1 MAANQTIPSL
11 FEELLPGA
19 REVFYKVLAEASP
32 QADQLLTE
40 LDHWP
45 HKLNRVSLTR
55 FGELNLYVTT
65 GSGISGEILMALEKT
80 LATSLDLQSCKISLS
95 FEPQALR
102 ETNLLCRLLPWAGEA
117 MIRDDF
123 AVFNVL
129 LPELR
134 CSSAE
139 SQLTIRIPAGQR
151 KIFTKENVTKL
162 HDFFEERT
170 GLDLQISIQ
179 NGHTETY
186 QPAAFLDSREEAF
199 AEMSQEV
206 LSPYAEMDGL
216 PAEFSEP
223 VRVMNEQG
231 EPEVK
236 GIKKNISPKASS
248 KEAKSPKTYR
258 VKQPDSLLWGKMDQ
272 RLELTDLKLLD
283 AESGRVSV
291 YGEIAFYEARLVS
304 NNTRSLVKFAIHG
317 LNGAISCVMFLA
329 SPEAEEVLHETVK
342 NGVWVRAD
350 LDITYD
356 GKFSKD
362 LQGTVRGL
370 CQADPPPG
378 REDLSMEKRVE
389 LHLHTN
395 MSAKDGFIRPTEL
408 VKLADSFGMPAVAIT
423 DHGVVQSFP
432 EACNALDELRKKG
445 SQMKLIYGCEIY
457 LMEDGNAIAYGFGDL
472 PIGDTFV
479 ALDLETTGL
488 DSSKDRIIEIG
499 AVRFRKDESGHYF
512 PEERY
517 QTFVNPEI
525 PIPPEVTKLTS
536 ITDEMVKGGKETKAA
551 LAELHEFMGQDP
563 MVAHNAMFDLGF
575 LRYEAY
581 RVTEYAEPKLK
592 FNPVLIDT
600 LQFARYAL
608 PDLKHHRLGDVAKT
622 LNITLQHAHRAIDD
636 AIACGFIFAKLWAAE
651 DFSPLRELNQ
661 KAGQHSLAHV
671 KEFRNKPYHAVV
683 LVKDLLGLYNLY
695 RLVSESHIR
704 YFKSKPR
711 IPRSLL
717 TYLRNGL
724 ILGSAC
730 EAGEVF
736 RSITRVYTEAKGDFE
751 VAKAALSEDK
761 AAQKAARFYDYLEIQ
776 PTQNNAFMLEKSD
789 NFVESEE
796 DLRNLNRLVLA
807 LGEQTKKPVAATC
820 DAHVLNK
827 EDVLYRQ
834 ILQVASGF
842 EAQENPTELYFRST
856 DEMLAEFSWLPPEVA
871 RQVVIGTP
879 NQIAAQVSPDLRPFP
894 KGTFPPVIAEAAE
907 EVTRVT
913 WETVRSKYEKDGQI
927 PENIRLRVEKELR
940 SIIDNGFGIMYY
952 ISHKLVKKTNDDG
965 YIVGSRG
972 SVGSSVV
979 AFFCGISEVNPL
991 PPHYVCPSCHETE
1004 FVAEGQYGSGF
1015 DLPVKSCPV
1024 CGTEYIRDGQDIPF
1038 ETFLGFNGDKQPD
1051 IDLNFSGEYQST
1063 AHQTIEIMFGSE
1075 HTYRAGTITGFA
1087 EKNAAG
1093 LVLKYME
1100 ETGLFLTKAE
1110 ISRLAQGLNGVK
1122 RSTGQHPGGIVV
1134 IPKDREIYDFT
1145 PIQYPADKETA
1156 VMNTT
1161 HFDFN
1166 SMHDTILKLD
1176 ILGHD
1181 DPTMLKVM
1189 SDYTGV
1195 KIEEIPIPDQK
1206 VMDLFTSTAPLGLK
1220 PGSTPAD
1227 CGTLGLPEM
1236 GTRMA
1241 RDMIKE
1247 TKPTKFFDLVQ
1258 LMGLSHGTDVWNG
1271 NAQDLIR
1278 SGTATINDVIG
1289 CRDGIM
1295 TNLINWGLPPKSA
1308 FDIMEK
1314 VRKGKGLTAEQE
1326 ALMLENQVPE
1336 WYIESC
1342 KKIKYMFPKAHAA
1355 AYVISSLRVAWF
1367 KVYKP
1372 AAYYAAYF
1380 SVRADEFDYVLM
1392 CQPLA
1397 KISAYREDLN
1407 RRFHELT
1414 DREVKIYY
1422 IIELVEEMYLRGL
1435 TFAPISIETA
1445 GASRFDVLSDTCI
1458 MPALNTVPSISAA
1471 MAQGIVEARKDGP
1484 FKSHEDLQRRS
1495 GLGASAVKSLVDAG
1509 ILGDIPE
1516 TAQLSLFDMM

>member
-1 MAANQTIPSL
+1 MAANQTIIQL
-11 FEELLPGA
+11 LEELIPGA
-19 REVFYKVLAEASP
+19 SGLMRTRLE
-32 QADQLLTE
+32 DQGYDGENFIQE
-40 LDHWP
+40 LHGWP
-45 HKLNRVSLTR
+45 HKLSRVSLSR
-55 FGELNLYVTT
+55 FGDLKIYVTT
-65 GSGISGEILMALEKT
+65 SKAISGEILAALEKT
-80 LATSLDLQSCKISLS
+80 LSSGLELQSCKIFLHL
-95 FEPQALR
+95 EEGTLKQ
-102 ETNLLCRLLPWAGEA
+102 ENLICKLLPWAGEE
-117 MIRDDF
+117 MIREDF

-129 LPELR
+129 LPDLR
-134 CSSAE
+134 CTSEEAN
-139 SQLTIRIPAGQR
+139 LTIQIPSGQR
-151 KIFTKENVTKL
+151 KIFTKDNVHRL
-162 HDFFEERT
+162 RNFFEERT
-170 GLDLQISIQ
+170 GTELKISIQ

-186 QPAAFLDSREEAF
+186 VAGDFLDSREEAF
-199 AEMSQEV
+199 SDLAFEAAPYQEMNQALAE
-206 LSPYAEMDGL
+206 L
-216 PAEFSEP
+216 SEP
-223 VRVMNEQG
+223 VRILNEQG
-231 EPEVK
+231 EPELIGVPK
-236 GIKKNISPKASS
+236 KKAAPKENGAKKN
-248 KEAKSPKTYR
+248 YR
-258 VKQPDSLLWGKMDQ
+258 SKQPSTLLWGKMDQ
-272 RLELTDLKLLD
+272 RLELTALDRLD

-291 YGEIAFYEARLVS
+291 YGKVAFYESRLVS

-317 LNGAISCVMFLA
+317 LEGAISCVLFLQ
-329 SPEAEEVLHETVK
+329 SPEAEEELHQEVK
-342 NGVWVRAD
+342 DGVWIRAD
-350 LDITYD
+350 LDVSYD

-362 LQGTVRGL
+362 LQGTVRGI
-370 CQADPPPG
+370 CKAEAPPA
-378 REDLSMEKRVE
+378 RQDFALEKRVE

-395 MSAKDGFIRPTEL
+395 MSAKDGFIRPSEL

-432 EACNALDELRKKG
+432 EACKALDERRAKG

-457 LMEDGNAIAYGFGDL
+457 LMEDGDAIAYGFGDL
-472 PIGDTFV
+472 PIGDSFV

-488 DSSKDRIIEIG
+488 DPAENRIIEIG
-499 AVRFRKDESGHYF
+499 AVRFRREDSGHYF
-512 PEERY
+512 PEDRF
-517 QTFVNPEI
+517 QTFVNPGISVPPQVTEI
-525 PIPPEVTKLTS
+525 TS
-536 ITDEMVKGGKETKAA
+536 ITTEMVMSGLETAEA
-551 LAELHEFMGQDP
+551 LAKLHQFLGSDP
-563 MVAHNAMFDLGF
+563 VVAHNALFDLGF

-581 RVTEYAEPKLK
+581 RVKSYEEPKLK

-600 LQFARYAL
+600 LAFSRYAMPEL
-608 PDLKHHRLGDVAKT
+608 RHHKLGDVAKA
-622 LNITLQHAHRAIDD
+622 LQVSLQQAHRAVDD
-636 AIACGFIFAKLWAAE
+636 AIAAGFIFAKLWAKEA
-651 DFSPLRELNQ
+651 FIPLRELNH
-661 KAGQHSLAHV
+661 KAGQKTLEEI

-683 LVKDLLGLYNLY
+683 LVQDLLGLYNLY
-695 RLVSESHIR
+695 RLVSESHVR
-704 YFKSKPR
+704 YFKMKPR

-736 RSITRVYTEAKGDFE
+736 RSITRIYKEQKGDFAS
-751 VAKAALSEDK
+751 AKAALAEDK
-761 AAQKAARFYDYLEIQ
+761 AALKAARFYDYLEIQ
-776 PTQNNAFMLEKSD
+776 PLQNNAFMLEKED
-789 NFVESEE
+789 NFVESEN
-796 DLRNLNRLVLA
+796 DLQNLDRLVLT
-807 LGEQTKKPVAATC
+807 LGELAKKPVVATC

-827 EDVLYRQ
+827 EDVIYRQ

-856 DEMLAEFSWLPPEVA
+856 DEMMAEFSWLPEETA
-871 RQVVIGTP
+871 RRLVIENP
-879 NQIAAQVSPDLRPFP
+879 QKIAARVAPDLRPFP
-894 KGTFPPVIAEAAE
+894 QGTFPPVISEAAD
-907 EVTRVT
+907 EVIQVT
-913 WETVRSKYEKDGQI
+913 WDTVRSRYEKDGKI
-927 PENIRLRVEKELR
+927 PESIHARVEKELR

-952 ISHKLVKKTNDDG
+952 ISHKLVKKTNQDG

-1004 FVAEGQYGSGF
+1004 FAKEGLYGSGF
-1015 DLPVKSCPV
+1015 DLPPKNCPSC
-1024 CGTEYIRDGQDIPF
+1024 GASYIRDGQDIPF

-1063 AHQTIEIMFGSE
+1063 AHQTIEIMFGTE

-1100 ETGLFLTKAE
+1100 ESGIFLTKAE

-1195 KIEEIPIPDQK
+1195 KIEEIPIPDEK
-1206 VMDLFTSTAPLGLK
+1206 VMGLFTSTEPLGLK
-1220 PGSTPAD
+1220 PGSSPAD
-1227 CGTLGLPEM
+1227 CGSLGLPEM

-1278 SGTATINDVIG
+1278 NGTATINDVIG

-1295 TNLINWGLPPKSA
+1295 TNLINWGLPPKQA

-1314 VRKGKGLTAEQE
+1314 VRKGKGLTPEQE
-1326 ALMLENQVPE
+1326 SLMRENQVPE

-1380 SVRADEFDYVLM
+1380 SVRADEFDYQLM

-1397 KISAYREDLN
+1397 KISAMREDMQN
-1407 RRFHELT
+1407 RFHELT

-1435 TFAPISIETA
+1435 TFAEIDIEKA
-1445 GASRFDVLSDTCI
+1445 GTRRFDVLDEKTI
-1458 MPALNTVPSISAA
+1458 MPALNTIPQISTA
-1471 MAQGIVEARKDGP
+1471 MAEGIVQARVNGP
-1484 FKSHEDLQRRS
+1484 FKSHEDLQRRA
-1495 GLGASAVKSLVDAG
+1495 GLGQSAVKSMADAG
-1509 ILGDIPE
+1509 VLDYIPE
-1516 TAQLSLFDMM
+1516 TAQLSLFDMF